1 MMRLAPEY
9 AGALPVF
16 LVLAAAAAA
25 IWPSWPAL
33 VDTWHF
39 TADYRH
45 GDVLMLALTVWIFVR
60 AVASPPAQPRVSPLA
75 AAALLSM
82 LALWL
87 VAYRAASS
95 IGQQIMIPPILW
107 TAVWLGCG
115 WAMALRTAAPLAC
128 LYFAIPVWEFL
139 VPPLQHLAV
148 AVTEWGLGLAGVPVS
163 IDGTMVT
170 IPEGTFQIAEGC
182 AGKRYLIV
190 SLTIAALFA
199 GALGIAALRTIA
211 FMIVTAALAL
221 VMNWMRIMIVI
232 YAGHETE
239 MTHYFVAREHVS
251 LGWVLFAALVGLVCL
266 AGRWL
271 AGPATPSALRPE
283 ARADATAGV
292 ARSTALVGLRQP
304 AILATLLVLCLPMAA
319 VLYAQYA
326 LAAAPRP
333 VPIVLPV
340 GAALQG
346 WRGPLDPDRSWS
358 PRYAG
363 ASSQRRASYREAA
376 GTVELYVAEYQ
387 RQRPDAK
394 LIRSANS
401 LLPDDWQPIGV
412 ASLDAARLR
421 APFAAAPTLLAR
433 TPTGA
438 RWLISY
444 LYQVG
449 DTITPSA
456 LWVQWVYG
464 TRSWSRPL
472 PTRVVAIAA
481 QCGESC
487 EQAQDELERFWGAL
501 GASLL
506 QSG

>member
-1 MMRLAPEY
+1 MRQAPEY
-9 AGALPVF
+9 ARALPVF
-16 LVLAAAAAA
+16 VVLAAAAAA

-33 VDTWHF
+33 VDTWQF

-45 GDVLMLALTVWIFVR
+45 GDALMLLLTVWIFVR
-60 AVASPPAQPRVSPLA
+60 ALAPPPAQPRVSPLA
-75 AAALLSM
+75 AAVLLTV
-82 LALWL
+82 LAAWL

-95 IGQQIMIPPILW
+95 IGQQVMIPPILW
-107 TAVWLGCG
+107 AAVWLGCG
-115 WAMALRTAAPLAC
+115 WSVALRTAAPLAC

-139 VPPLQHLAV
+139 VPSLQHLAA
-148 AVTEWGLGLAGVPVS
+148 AVTESGLGLAGVPVS
-163 IDGTMVT
+163 IDGTTVT
-170 IPEGTFQIAEGC
+170 IPEGSFQIAEGC
-182 AGKRYLIV
+182 AGKRYLIA

-199 GALGIAALRTIA
+199 GASGMAALRTVTYL
-211 FMIVTAALAL
+211 IVTAALAL
-221 VMNWMRIMIVI
+221 VMNWIRIMIVI

-251 LGWVLFAALVGLVCL
+251 LGWALFAVLVVLVCL

-271 AGPATPSALRPE
+271 AGPAALSALRSE
-283 ARADATAGV
+283 SGAAATAGV
-292 ARSTALVGLRQP
+292 ARSRALVGLRQP

-319 VLYAQYA
+319 VLYAHYA
-326 LAAAPRP
+326 LAGPLP
-333 VPIVLPV
+333 VPMDLPV

-346 WRGPLDPDRSWS
+346 WRGPLDPDPSWS

-363 ASSQRRASYREAA
+363 ASSQRRASYRDAA
-376 GTVELYVAEYQ
+376 GAVELYVAEYQ
-387 RQRPDAK
+387 RQRLDAK

-401 LLPDDWQPIGV
+401 LLPDDWQLIGV

-421 APFAAAPTLLAR
+421 PPFTAAPTLLAR
-433 TPTGA
+433 TPTRA
-438 RWLISY
+438 RWVISY

-481 QCGESC
+481 ECGESC
-487 EQAQDELERFWGAL
+487 EQARGELERFWGAL
-501 GASLL
+501 GPSLL